1 MIRKKKS
8 LLVQNFI
15 FYILYYYKNKMT
27 IKIDSSKC
35 ITYCN
40 DKDLNCSKQC
50 NQSVLKS
57 VKKSCRISCIKTKN
71 MTFKNKRVCRKACNE
86 IKLLRVPKMADE
98 VPVKEKPKI
107 LEIPDK
113 KKVYLTE
120 SIKTLTS
127 FNGDSNI
134 YPITG
139 IYMNMFDSKSTQL
152 NETKLKPMYYECP
165 EPGAQIVYKDL
176 ENTDLNPTYILK
188 TLVNPDPSEKKYMC
202 SLLKQKEFTD
212 DKKNITSQSDSP
224 TNFEVFCVNG
234 KTPEN
239 GCV

>member
-15 FYILYYYKNKMT
+15 FHILYYYKNKMT

-35 ITYCN
+35 ITYCK
-40 DKDLNCSKQC
+40 DKYLKCTKQC
-50 NQSVLKS
+50 NQSVLKI
-57 VKKSCRISCIKTKN
+57 VKKSCRIDCTKTKN
-71 MTFKNKRVCRKACNE
+71 MTFKDKRVCRNACKKIE
-86 IKLLRVPKMADE
+86 LWKPKMADE
-98 VPVKEKPKI
+98 WPVNEKPKI

-120 SIKTLTS
+120 SIKTQTS

-152 NETKLKPMYYECP
+152 NETNLKPMYYECP
-165 EPGAQIVYKDL
+165 EQGAQIVYKDL

-188 TLVNPDPSEKKYMC
+188 TLVNADPSEKKYMC

-212 DKKNITSQSDSP
+212 DKKNIKSQSDSP